1 VATYYARM
9 LDAETNGEGAYTFPG
24 PADLMQR
31 TADEIVA
38 AFFEHV
44 EKEVL
49 KTNADWELN
58 GVMKNKERGIITAI
72 GSPHSGQ
79 EWSAAPVP
87 AADFGLVSRSRSSS
101 AFTADSERTSR
112 SKGH

>member
-1 VATYYARM
+1 MATYYARM
-9 LDAETNGEGAYTFPG
+9 LDAETNGEGSYTFPG

-31 TADEIVA
+31 TADEVVA

-72 GSPHSGQ
+72 GSLIPDKNGPPLPFLLLISG
-79 EWSAAPVP
+79 
-87 AADFGLVSRSRSSS
+87 
-101 AFTADSERTSR
+101 
-112 SKGH
+112 